1 MLKKIKLSPYKVI
14 LFSFFFIILTG
25 GTVLSFPAL
34 TVNSQGTKWIDGIF
48 TAASA
53 VCVTGL
59 AVNDIG
65 TTYNIYG
72 KILIMFLIQLGGLGV
87 VTFSSLFIM
96 TVSRKINYY
105 TKKLVQED
113 MNTETVF
120 NIQNY
125 VRKVVL
131 IVLVIEFTG
140 AFFLFFEFIKL
151 FNFKKALFY
160 ALFHSVS
167 AFCNAGFSLFP
178 DNLMSFKGSIIINTV
193 IPFLII
199 TGGIGFATLI
209 NLWRYFQGKDRR
221 LTITSRISLIFSSV
235 LLIAGTFIIFL
246 LEYRN
251 PATMGN
257 FTLAEKI
264 GGAFFQSVTARTA
277 GFNTISIA
285 GMEKGTVFLL
295 ILLMFIGASPAST
308 GGGVKTTTVGLII
321 LGIISTIQNREDL
334 EFNRRRISWYNFN
347 RSVAIISISLIYICG
362 ILILLILS
370 ETGTA
375 SLDLSFELVSA
386 FGTVGLT
393 RNLTPGLGNFSKV
406 LIIVTMFIGRVGPL
420 TAALALSYRRLKKG
434 KYRYPEENIL
444 IG

>member
-193 IPFLII
+193 IPFLIN

-221 LTITSRISLIFSSV
+221 LTITSKISLIFSSV

-347 RSVAIISISLIYICG
+347 RSAAIISISLIYICG

-370 ETGTA
+370 ETDTA
-375 SLDLSFELVSA
+375 PLDLSFELVSA
-386 FGTVGLT
+386 FGTAGLT

-406 LIIVTMFIGRVGPL
+406 LIIMTMFIGRVGPL
-420 TAALALSYRRLKKG
+420 TAALALSSRRIKKG
-434 KYRYPEENIL
+434 RYRYPEENIL